1 MQGIEKRENRLT
13 FKFIGKANPATGST
27 EFVNVAVALGTVSLA
42 AAAAVVLKK

>member
-1 MQGIEKRENRLT
+1 MQGIEKRENRWT

-42 AAAAVVLKK
+42 AAAAVALKK